1 MKNLKTKNSIITYKT
16 VEDLQLNETV
26 IKDIDLTK
34 IDIGDVD
41 IDITIDDSLSNTST
55 NPV

>member
-1 MKNLKTKNSIITYKT
+1 MKNFKTKNSIITYKT

-41 IDITIDDSLSNTST
+41 IDITVDDSLSNTST